1 MKLENILALVGGIG
15 IVYALSMDAKFKKQN
30 RSEAKPI
37 AVASPPEEIQIKV
50 SKPSDK
56 VQPPAPYN
64 PNSTKFQK
72 NESASFD
79 GLTETSRQILNNEP
93 LDISG
98 ELIRG
103 VM

>member
-15 IVYALSMDAKFKKQN
+15 IVYALSMDAKFKKQKE
-30 RSEAKPI
+30 SEAKPN
-37 AVASPPEEIQIKV
+37 ALPSETLEQPIKMG
-50 SKPSDK
+50 KPSDK
-56 VQPPAPYN
+56 VEPPAPYN
-64 PNSTKFQK
+64 PNSPKFQK
-72 NESASFD
+72 NETASFD
-79 GLTETSRQILNNEP
+79 GLTETSKQILNNEP